1 MELFNSIFQF
11 FTDNTKKF
19 SHKTI
24 LVLFS
29 IFIIIILDNVLSF
42 SYYYNNE
49 KKISQIQSI
58 NSIVKDTTIND
69 KERKML
75 FTLRDKIILHKTWKD
90 NVWDFFTSIE
100 FKNDVKP
107 SLNVIEKKK
116 DIAIIKEP
124 NKVERN
130 YYLHFITSSWF
141 FLLVILIVPFVGF
154 SDKNTSFLTALMIIL
169 FFVIPLFLFLG
180 WIFAKIFS
188 FIPIILNNPINNYI
202 LNFILSFL
210 LIILFGFLISRTN
223 NSKKKLK
230 EDDESFN
237 ATSF

>member
-11 FTDNTKKF
+11 FTDNSKKI

-29 IFIIIILDNVLSF
+29 IFTILILDNFLSF
-42 SYYYNNE
+42 TYYYNNE
-49 KKISQIQSI
+49 KKITQIESI
-58 NSIVKDTTIND
+58 NKVIKDTTITT

-75 FTLRDKIILHKTWKD
+75 FSLRDKIISHKTWKD
-90 NVWDFFTSIE
+90 NIWDFCTAID
-100 FKNDVKP
+100 FKNDIKLSP
-107 SLNVIEKKK
+107 NINENKKNNDFK
-116 DIAIIKEP
+116 NF

-130 YYLHFITSSWF
+130 YYIHYISSSWF
-141 FLLVILIVPFVGF
+141 FLLVILIVTFVGF

-188 FIPIILNNPINNYI
+188 FIPIILDNPVYNYI
-202 LNFILSFL
+202 LNFILSLL
-210 LIILFGFLISRTN
+210 LIILFGFLIDRIN
-223 NSKKKLK
+223 KKRK
-230 EDDESFN
+230 D
-237 ATSF
+237 TI